1 MATYRNSDLIMA
13 AGSGYGG
20 GCYCPK
26 DSGDGGD
33 GGDLLG
39 GNLGLAAA
47 AAAAF
52 FLLYTTA
59 TMLARRKRE
68 AERGYSEVLDMVFK
82 GIVLLMGGI

>member
-1 MATYRNSDLIMA
+1 MA
-13 AGSGYGG
+13 ADSGYGG

-26 DSGDGGD
+26 DSGDEGG
-33 GGDLLG
+33 GGLLD

-59 TMLARRKRE
+59 TMLTRRKRE
-68 AERGYSEVLDMVFK
+68 AENGYSGVLDLVYQGRFLK
-82 GIVLLMGGI
+82 VAI

>member
-1 MATYRNSDLIMA
+1 MA

-33 GGDLLG
+33 GGGLLG

-59 TMLARRKRE
+59 TMVTRRKRE
-68 AERGYSEVLDMVFK
+68 AENGYSGVLDMVFK
-82 GIVLLMGGI
+82 GILIFKGGQ

>member
-1 MATYRNSDLIMA
+1 MATYRYSDLKMA
-13 AGSGYGG
+13 ADSGYGG

-26 DSGDGGD
+26 DSGDGGG

-39 GNLGLAAA
+39 GNLGLGAA

-59 TMLARRKRE
+59 TMLARKKRE
-68 AERGYSEVLDMVFK
+68 AESGYSEVLDLVFQGRFLQK
-82 GIVLLMGGI
+82 